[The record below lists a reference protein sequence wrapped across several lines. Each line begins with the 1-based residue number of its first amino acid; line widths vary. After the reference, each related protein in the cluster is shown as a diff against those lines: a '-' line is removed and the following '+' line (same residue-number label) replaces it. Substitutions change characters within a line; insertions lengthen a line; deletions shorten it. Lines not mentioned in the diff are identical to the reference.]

1 MSAAPVYKQTDD
13 VVSTS
18 VLDSDHEIAS
28 QPLPERPQKLS
39 RIESLYKNAKENP
52 VTVFFMVLTVAALT
66 RGLGAMVK
74 NDRAQS
80 QLMMRYRVLWQLC
93 AATSLVGVG
102 TYRMY
107 GIDKNTIKYPKVVDK
122 REFETFHSQEKENV
136 VHENESLSKLR

>member
-1 MSAAPVYKQTDD
+1 MIENASKQNMPES
-13 VVSTS
+13 STS
-18 VLDSDHEIAS
+18 VFESELDVVAPIS
-28 QPLPERPQKLS
+28 PERPQKLS

-52 VTVFFMVLTVAALT
+52 VTVFFMILTVAALT

-93 AATSLVGVG
+93 AATSLVGIG

-107 GIDKNTIKYPKVVDK
+107 GIDKNSIKYPKTADK
-122 REFETFHSQEKENV
+122 REFETFDAPSND
-136 VHENESLSKLR
+136 SALSSSVSEAKLR